1 MRQIN
6 VQYEEEIRS
15 IIERNPK
22 NFIKVLKSKGS
33 EGRYENRTHLWNYVL
48 DRTRFLDTVKTNEA
62 TRVYYCLNHVEDVPE
77 CSLEGCHNKMSIVLA
92 TSLEDPSL
100 KQPKYCSKKCARKA
114 AHEATIRCWQ
124 KKYGKDITNVFQVE
138 EIKEKANKTRLDHFG
153 VISPLQNRSVWLKTR
168 KKYTYDGMKF
178 DSSWEIVYYAYLKQH
193 EIPFEYQPKAD
204 FSYAANGTN
213 HNYYPDFFLPNE
225 NVYVEIKDERS
236 IKKYLEENDASV
248 LGKAGVAMQEK
259 LKLLQRLVAEGKVL
273 LLTSVEMEPYFKW
286 FRERYGVRYKEYLRQ
301 FKNK

>member
-1 MRQIN
+1 MASIN
-6 VQYEEEIRS
+6 IQYEEEIRS

-33 EGRYENRTHLWNYVL
+33 DGRYENRTHLWNYVL
-48 DRTRFLDTVKTNEA
+48 DRTRFLDTVKTNNA
-62 TRVYYCLNHVEDVPE
+62 TRVYYCLNHIVEVPE

-114 AHEATIRCWQ
+114 ATANYIKHYQETYGENVTNGFQLQSIKDAIAQ
-124 KKYGKDITNVFQVE
+124 AHLKK
-138 EIKEKANKTRLDHFG
+138 LG
-153 VISPLQNRSVWLKTR
+153 VTHPMKSRSVWLKTR
-168 KKYTYDGMKF
+168 KKYVYDGIKF
-178 DSSWEIVYYAYLKQH
+178 DSSWEIVYYEYLKQH
-193 EIPFEYQPKAD
+193 GIPFEYQPKAD

-225 NVYVEIKDERS
+225 NVYVEIKDERT
-236 IKKYLEENDASV
+236 IKKYLEENDVSV

-286 FRERYGVRYKEYLRQ
+286 FHERYGVRYKEYLRQ